1 MHTCYVEHFLSQKK
15 VQEERVDPSQQLEAY
30 SVCGIDK
37 DFIVGRSSATSPT
50 QLSLA
55 RPVILTKLRSTFC
68 CYLFTVS
75 IIGEGGEACW
85 V

>member
-1 MHTCYVEHFLSQKK
+1 MHTCYVEHSLSQKK

-30 SVCGIDK
+30 SVCGHDK
-37 DFIVGRSSATSPT
+37 DFIVWSSPAPSPT

-75 IIGEGGEACW
+75 IGGGGEACW